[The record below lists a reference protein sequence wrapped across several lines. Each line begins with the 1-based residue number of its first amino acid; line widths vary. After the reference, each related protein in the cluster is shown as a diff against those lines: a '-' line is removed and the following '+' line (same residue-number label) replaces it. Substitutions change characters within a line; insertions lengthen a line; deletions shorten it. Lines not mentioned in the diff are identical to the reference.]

1 MKEKLLT
8 GLKWFYKSFIW
19 LFIVLL
25 ALDIATKQIIMN
37 SGVTPP
43 GLVADWKFVH
53 ISYVLNPNAAFGLGA
68 NDPNVSRIVYLV
80 VASLIT
86 LGVVFYLIYKRKTT
100 KLYVRACLVL
110 VVTGAIGNMIDRIF
124 YSSTNYC
131 VVDWIDFY
139 WFWQFNFN
147 IADCCVVIAA
157 FMLAIYVIVQE
168 VKDYKSKPKVK
179 VVQTKVLSKTERRE
193 KRRNR
198 IGKYMKYIVS
208 FKENGERLDK
218 AVALLNNELSRSFI
232 TKLLKDGKI
241 LVNGKVEKPSFK
253 VKENDE
259 IFLEEIEDVKADIK
273 EEDIPLDVVYED
285 DDILIINKP
294 QGMVVHPANGHY
306 SGTLVNALMFQE
318 DSLSSINGVI
328 RPGIVHR
335 IDKDTS
341 GLLCVA
347 KNDNAHHFLAEQLK
361 DHTMAREYM
370 ALVRG
375 VIKENSGTVEM
386 PIGRDK
392 KDRQKMAVTK
402 EGKPAITHFVV
413 VKRFKDH
420 TLVKCQLVSGRT
432 HQIRVHMSAIGYPVE
447 GDPLYAGKNFDKL
460 YKNGQL
466 LVAYK
471 LKLIHPTTK
480 KEMVFNIDLPDYFQK
495 VLESLR

>member
-1 MKEKLLT
+1 
-8 GLKWFYKSFIW
+8 
-19 LFIVLL
+19 
-25 ALDIATKQIIMN
+25 
-37 SGVTPP
+37 
-43 GLVADWKFVH
+43 
-53 ISYVLNPNAAFGLGA
+53 
-68 NDPNVSRIVYLV
+68 
-80 VASLIT
+80 
-86 LGVVFYLIYKRKTT
+86 
-100 KLYVRACLVL
+100 
-110 VVTGAIGNMIDRIF
+110 
-124 YSSTNYC
+124 
-131 VVDWIDFY
+131 
-139 WFWQFNFN
+139 
-147 IADCCVVIAA
+147 
-157 FMLAIYVIVQE
+157 
-168 VKDYKSKPKVK
+168 
-179 VVQTKVLSKTERRE
+179 
-193 KRRNR
+193 
-198 IGKYMKYIVS
+198 MKYIVS
-208 FKENGERLDK
+208 YKENGERFDK
-218 AVALLNNELSRSFI
+218 AVSLLNSELSRSYI
-232 TKLLKDGKI
+232 TKLIEEGKI
-241 LVNGKVEKPSFK
+241 LLNGKQEKPSLK

-259 IFLEEIEDVKADIK
+259 ITIEELVDQKSDIK

-306 SGTLVNALMFQE
+306 SGTLVNALMFQA

-402 EGKPAITHFVV
+402 EGKPAVTHFSVV
-413 VKRFKDH
+413 ERFNNH

-447 GDPLYAGKNFDKL
+447 GDPLYAGKNYDKL
-460 YKNGQL
+460 YKEGQL

-471 LKLIHPTTK
+471 LKLIHPQTK
-480 KEMVFNIDLPDYFQK
+480 KEMVFEIPLPEYFEK
-495 VLESLR
+495 VLKSLR

>member
-1 MKEKLLT
+1 
-8 GLKWFYKSFIW
+8 
-19 LFIVLL
+19 
-25 ALDIATKQIIMN
+25 
-37 SGVTPP
+37 
-43 GLVADWKFVH
+43 
-53 ISYVLNPNAAFGLGA
+53 
-68 NDPNVSRIVYLV
+68 
-80 VASLIT
+80 
-86 LGVVFYLIYKRKTT
+86 
-100 KLYVRACLVL
+100 
-110 VVTGAIGNMIDRIF
+110 
-124 YSSTNYC
+124 
-131 VVDWIDFY
+131 
-139 WFWQFNFN
+139 
-147 IADCCVVIAA
+147 
-157 FMLAIYVIVQE
+157 
-168 VKDYKSKPKVK
+168 
-179 VVQTKVLSKTERRE
+179 
-193 KRRNR
+193 
-198 IGKYMKYIVS
+198 MKYIVS
-208 FKENGERLDK
+208 FKENGERFDK
-218 AVALLNNELSRSFI
+218 AVSLLNSELSRSYI
-232 TKLLKDGKI
+232 TKLIEEGKI
-241 LVNGKVEKPSFK
+241 LLNGKQEKPSLK

-259 IFLEEIEDVKADIK
+259 IFIEELVDQKSDIK

-285 DDILIINKP
+285 SDILIINKP

-306 SGTLVNALMFQE
+306 SGTLVNALMFQT

-402 EGKPAITHFVV
+402 EGKPAVTHFSVV
-413 VKRFKDH
+413 ERFANH

-447 GDPLYAGKNFDKL
+447 GDPLYAGKNYDKL
-460 YKNGQL
+460 YKDGQL

-471 LKLIHPTTK
+471 LKLIHPQTK
-480 KEMVFNIDLPDYFQK
+480 KEMVFEIPLPEYFEK

>member
-1 MKEKLLT
+1 
-8 GLKWFYKSFIW
+8 
-19 LFIVLL
+19 
-25 ALDIATKQIIMN
+25 
-37 SGVTPP
+37 
-43 GLVADWKFVH
+43 
-53 ISYVLNPNAAFGLGA
+53 
-68 NDPNVSRIVYLV
+68 
-80 VASLIT
+80 
-86 LGVVFYLIYKRKTT
+86 
-100 KLYVRACLVL
+100 
-110 VVTGAIGNMIDRIF
+110 
-124 YSSTNYC
+124 
-131 VVDWIDFY
+131 
-139 WFWQFNFN
+139 
-147 IADCCVVIAA
+147 
-157 FMLAIYVIVQE
+157 
-168 VKDYKSKPKVK
+168 
-179 VVQTKVLSKTERRE
+179 
-193 KRRNR
+193 
-198 IGKYMKYIVS
+198 MKYIVS

-218 AVALLNNELSRSFI
+218 AVALLNSELSRSFI
-232 TKLLKDGKI
+232 TKLIDEGKI
-241 LVNGKVEKPSFK
+241 TVNGKVEKPSFK

-259 IFLEEIEDVKADIK
+259 IELEEIVDVKSDIK
-273 EEDIPLDVVYED
+273 EEDIPLDIVYED
-285 DDILIINKP
+285 DDILVINKA

-306 SGTLVNALMFQE
+306 SGTLVNALMFLE
-318 DSLSSINGVI
+318 ESLSSINGII

-375 VIKENSGTVEM
+375 VIKESSGTIEM

-413 VKRFKDH
+413 VERFANH

-447 GDPLYAGKNFDKL
+447 GDPLYAGKNYDKL

-466 LVAYK
+466 LVAFK

-480 KEMVFNIDLPDYFQK
+480 KEMVFEIPLPDYFQK
-495 VLESLR
+495 VLDSLR

>member
-1 MKEKLLT
+1 MK
-8 GLKWFYKSFIW
+8 Y
-19 LFIVLL
+19 
-25 ALDIATKQIIMN
+25 
-37 SGVTPP
+37 
-43 GLVADWKFVH
+43 
-53 ISYVLNPNAAFGLGA
+53 
-68 NDPNVSRIVYLV
+68 
-80 VASLIT
+80 
-86 LGVVFYLIYKRKTT
+86 
-100 KLYVRACLVL
+100 
-110 VVTGAIGNMIDRIF
+110 VVT
-124 YSSTNYC
+124 
-131 VVDWIDFY
+131 
-139 WFWQFNFN
+139 
-147 IADCCVVIAA
+147 
-157 FMLAIYVIVQE
+157 
-168 VKDYKSKPKVK
+168 
-179 VVQTKVLSKTERRE
+179 
-193 KRRNR
+193 
-198 IGKYMKYIVS
+198 

-218 AVALLNNELSRSFI
+218 AVAMLNSELSRSFI
-232 TKLLKDGKI
+232 TKLIDEGKI
-241 LVNGKVEKPSFK
+241 TINGKVEKPSFK

-259 IFLEEIEDVKADIK
+259 IFIEEIVDVKSDIK

-285 DDILIINKP
+285 DDILVINKP

-306 SGTLVNALMFQE
+306 SGTLVNALMFME

-375 VIKENSGTVEM
+375 VIKENSGTIEM

-392 KDRQKMAVTK
+392 KDRQKMAVVK
-402 EGKPAITHFVV
+402 EGKPAVTHFQVLE
-413 VKRFKDH
+413 RFRDH

-432 HQIRVHMSAIGYPVE
+432 HQIRVHMAAIGHAVE
-447 GDPLYAGKNFDKL
+447 GDPLYAGKNYDKI

-466 LVAYK
+466 LVAFK

-480 KEMVFNIDLPDYFQK
+480 KEMVFNIDLPEYFQK

>member
-1 MKEKLLT
+1 
-8 GLKWFYKSFIW
+8 
-19 LFIVLL
+19 
-25 ALDIATKQIIMN
+25 
-37 SGVTPP
+37 
-43 GLVADWKFVH
+43 
-53 ISYVLNPNAAFGLGA
+53 
-68 NDPNVSRIVYLV
+68 
-80 VASLIT
+80 
-86 LGVVFYLIYKRKTT
+86 
-100 KLYVRACLVL
+100 
-110 VVTGAIGNMIDRIF
+110 
-124 YSSTNYC
+124 
-131 VVDWIDFY
+131 
-139 WFWQFNFN
+139 
-147 IADCCVVIAA
+147 
-157 FMLAIYVIVQE
+157 
-168 VKDYKSKPKVK
+168 
-179 VVQTKVLSKTERRE
+179 
-193 KRRNR
+193 
-198 IGKYMKYIVS
+198 MKYIVTY
-208 FKENGERLDK
+208 KENGERFDK
-218 AVALLNNELSRSFI
+218 AVSLLNSELSRSYI
-232 TKLLKDGKI
+232 TKLIEEGKI
-241 LVNGKVEKPSFK
+241 LLNGKQEKPSLK

-259 IFLEEIEDVKADIK
+259 IFIEELVDQKSDIK

-306 SGTLVNALMFQE
+306 SGTLVNALMFME

-413 VKRFKDH
+413 VERFKNH

>member
-1 MKEKLLT
+1 
-8 GLKWFYKSFIW
+8 
-19 LFIVLL
+19 
-25 ALDIATKQIIMN
+25 
-37 SGVTPP
+37 
-43 GLVADWKFVH
+43 
-53 ISYVLNPNAAFGLGA
+53 
-68 NDPNVSRIVYLV
+68 
-80 VASLIT
+80 
-86 LGVVFYLIYKRKTT
+86 
-100 KLYVRACLVL
+100 
-110 VVTGAIGNMIDRIF
+110 
-124 YSSTNYC
+124 
-131 VVDWIDFY
+131 
-139 WFWQFNFN
+139 
-147 IADCCVVIAA
+147 
-157 FMLAIYVIVQE
+157 
-168 VKDYKSKPKVK
+168 
-179 VVQTKVLSKTERRE
+179 
-193 KRRNR
+193 
-198 IGKYMKYIVS
+198 MKYIVS
-208 FKENGERLDK
+208 FKENGERFDK
-218 AVALLNNELSRSFI
+218 AVSLLNSELSRSYI
-232 TKLLKDGKI
+232 TKLIEEGKI
-241 LVNGKVEKPSFK
+241 LLNGKQEKPSIK

-259 IFLEEIEDVKADIK
+259 IFIEELVDQKSDIK

-285 DDILIINKP
+285 TDILIINKP

-306 SGTLVNALMFQE
+306 SGTLVNALMFQA

-392 KDRQKMAVTK
+392 NNRQKMAVTK
-402 EGKPAITHFVV
+402 DGKPAITHFSVV
-413 VKRFKDH
+413 ERFNNH

-447 GDPLYAGKNFDKL
+447 GDPLYAGKNYDKL
-460 YKNGQL
+460 YKDGQL

-471 LKLIHPTTK
+471 LKLIHPQTK
-480 KEMVFNIDLPDYFQK
+480 KEMVFEIPLPEYFEK

>member
-1 MKEKLLT
+1 MK
-8 GLKWFYKSFIW
+8 Y
-19 LFIVLL
+19 
-25 ALDIATKQIIMN
+25 
-37 SGVTPP
+37 
-43 GLVADWKFVH
+43 
-53 ISYVLNPNAAFGLGA
+53 
-68 NDPNVSRIVYLV
+68 
-80 VASLIT
+80 
-86 LGVVFYLIYKRKTT
+86 
-100 KLYVRACLVL
+100 
-110 VVTGAIGNMIDRIF
+110 VVT
-124 YSSTNYC
+124 
-131 VVDWIDFY
+131 
-139 WFWQFNFN
+139 
-147 IADCCVVIAA
+147 
-157 FMLAIYVIVQE
+157 
-168 VKDYKSKPKVK
+168 
-179 VVQTKVLSKTERRE
+179 
-193 KRRNR
+193 
-198 IGKYMKYIVS
+198 

-218 AVALLNNELSRSFI
+218 AVALLNSELSRSFI
-232 TKLLKDGKI
+232 TKLIDDGKI
-241 LVNGKVEKPSFK
+241 TINGKVEKPSFK
-253 VKENDE
+253 VKEDDV
-259 IFLEEIEDVKADIK
+259 IVIEEIVNEKSDIK

-306 SGTLVNALMFQE
+306 SGTLVNALMFME

-375 VIKENSGTVEM
+375 VIKENSGTIEM

-392 KDRQKMAVTK
+392 NNRQKMAVTK
-402 EGKPAITHFVV
+402 EGKPAVTHFVIV
-413 VKRFKDH
+413 ERFKDH

-447 GDPLYAGKNFDKL
+447 GDPLYAGKNYDKL
-460 YKNGQL
+460 YKDGQL

-480 KEMVFNIDLPDYFQK
+480 KEMVFNIDLPDYFEK

>member
-1 MKEKLLT
+1 MK
-8 GLKWFYKSFIW
+8 Y
-19 LFIVLL
+19 
-25 ALDIATKQIIMN
+25 
-37 SGVTPP
+37 
-43 GLVADWKFVH
+43 
-53 ISYVLNPNAAFGLGA
+53 
-68 NDPNVSRIVYLV
+68 
-80 VASLIT
+80 
-86 LGVVFYLIYKRKTT
+86 
-100 KLYVRACLVL
+100 
-110 VVTGAIGNMIDRIF
+110 VVT
-124 YSSTNYC
+124 
-131 VVDWIDFY
+131 
-139 WFWQFNFN
+139 
-147 IADCCVVIAA
+147 
-157 FMLAIYVIVQE
+157 
-168 VKDYKSKPKVK
+168 
-179 VVQTKVLSKTERRE
+179 
-193 KRRNR
+193 
-198 IGKYMKYIVS
+198 

-218 AVALLNNELSRSFI
+218 AVALLNSELSRSFI
-232 TKLLKDGKI
+232 TKLIDEGKI
-241 LVNGKVEKPSFK
+241 TINGKVEKPSFK

-259 IFLEEIEDVKADIK
+259 IDIEEIVDVKSDIK

-306 SGTLVNALMFQE
+306 SGTLVNALMFQA

-361 DHTMAREYM
+361 DHTMAREYI

-375 VIKENSGTVEM
+375 IIKENSGTIEM

-392 KDRQKMAVTK
+392 KDRQKMAVVK
-402 EGKPAITHFVV
+402 EGKPAVTHFQVLE
-413 VKRFKDH
+413 RFRDH

-432 HQIRVHMSAIGYPVE
+432 HQIRVHMSAIGHAVE
-447 GDPLYAGKNFDKL
+447 GDPLYAGKNYDKI

-466 LVAYK
+466 LVAFK

-495 VLESLR
+495 VLETLR